1 MFSHKRRLF
10 LLILLMVLLV
20 ACNDDREPARA
31 VIDRPAQVVTDQAA
45 TAFAL
50 TNAPPTAGPSPTPS
64 PTPTPY
70 GTATPL
76 PGYDPDLVL
85 ATVGGRDITVAYYQA
100 RVRYE
105 RWLPLEG
112 LKRLLD
118 KEGPSRLLD
127 LTLSENSR
135 TLSLFYTLSDPDSIG
150 VQSMDAILT
159 DQIILREA
167 ANRDLEIEQTV
178 FDGRMAARI
187 GTTLGEGG
195 KRPDDWDETYQA
207 FLERLELYT
216 GMSEEQ
222 FLETVRALV
231 YYEQLRV
238 IIGDQAEL
246 PETTVTSVTVQDAFF
261 DSRADALDVIERLQA
276 GEALVDI
283 ARDYG
288 KSPSNGET
296 QREIQRDTEGLNEE
310 LINAVFEATPGMVI
324 GPFPS
329 SAGWYVANILDRKLD
344 IPNPGDLQAVKDEY
358 FRQWI
363 LAKMD
368 DPEYTTLLEKEN
380 GLELYRDF
388 IPLDPLPQDVS
399 PMMRDEFVKLPE
411 NAYEED
417 DPTPTAIPLGNS
429 PR

>member
-1 MFSHKRRLF
+1 MFSHKRPLF
-10 LLILLMVLLV
+10 LLTVLLFLQALLV
-20 ACNDDREPARA
+20 ACKDDREPARA

-195 KRPDDWDETYQA
+195 KRPDDWDATYQA
-207 FLERLELYT
+207 FLERLRLYT
-216 GMSEEQ
+216 GMDEAQ

-238 IIGDQAEL
+238 AIGDQAEL

-296 QREIQRDTEGLNEE
+296 QREIQRDTEGLDEE
-310 LINAVFEATPGMVI
+310 LINAVFDATPGMVI

-344 IPNPGDLQAVKDEY
+344 IPAPGDLQAVKDE
-358 FRQWI
+358 
-363 LAKMD
+363 
-368 DPEYTTLLEKEN
+368 
-380 GLELYRDF
+380 
-388 IPLDPLPQDVS
+388 
-399 PMMRDEFVKLPE
+399 
-411 NAYEED
+411 
-417 DPTPTAIPLGNS
+417 
-429 PR
+429 

>member
-1 MFSHKRRLF
+1 MFSHKRW
-10 LLILLMVLLV
+10 LILLTLLLAMLA
-20 ACNDDREPARA
+20 ACKSNEDPKQA
-31 VIDRPAQVVTDQAA
+31 VIDRPAQIVTDQAA

-50 TNAPPTAGPSPTPS
+50 THAPPTAGPSPTPS

-70 GTATPL
+70 GMATPL
-76 PGYDPDLVL
+76 PDYDPEMVL
-85 ATVGGRDITVAYYQA
+85 ATVGGYEVTAAYYQA

-112 LKRLLD
+112 LKRQLD
-118 KEGPSRLLD
+118 IEGPSRLMN

-150 VQSMDAILT
+150 VQAMDAILT

-167 ANRDLEIEQTV
+167 ATRDLEIEQTV

-216 GMSEEQ
+216 GMSEAQ

-238 IIGDQAEL
+238 IMGEQAEL
-246 PETTVTSVTVQDAFF
+246 PKTTLTSVTVQDAFF

-276 GEALVDI
+276 GDAFLAI
-283 ARDYG
+283 AQDYG
-288 KSPSNGET
+288 KSPSNGEV
-296 QREIQRDTEGLNEE
+296 QREIKRDTEGLTEE
-310 LINAVFEATPGMVI
+310 LINAIFEATPGTVI

-329 SAGWYVANILDRKLD
+329 AAGWYIANIVDRKLD
-344 IPNPGDLQAVKDEY
+344 IPNPGDLQAAKDEY

-363 LAKMD
+363 LAKLD
-368 DPEYTTLLEKEN
+368 DPEYTSVPEQEN
-380 GLELYRDF
+380 GLELYRKF
-388 IPLDPLPQDVS
+388 IPVDPLPQDVS
-399 PMMRDEFVKLPE
+399 PMMRDEFIKLPE
-411 NAYEED
+411 DAYAAD